1 MYLRVKGEGKEGKRG
16 GNKWEKGEKRGM
28 KRGRGGIKESERR
41 EIKGRVKGGR
51 RDVPPASAPLRSTIF
66 HAQTYFSRRYTH
78 THTHIYTDC
87 RHCMTYSPVGLN
99 NINFYQLVT

>member
-1 MYLRVKGEGKEGKRG
+1 
-16 GNKWEKGEKRGM
+16 M
-28 KRGRGGIKESERR
+28 KRGRGGIKESERRR

-78 THTHIYTDC
+78 TDTQTAGI
-87 RHCMTYSPVGLN
+87 V
-99 NINFYQLVT
+99 